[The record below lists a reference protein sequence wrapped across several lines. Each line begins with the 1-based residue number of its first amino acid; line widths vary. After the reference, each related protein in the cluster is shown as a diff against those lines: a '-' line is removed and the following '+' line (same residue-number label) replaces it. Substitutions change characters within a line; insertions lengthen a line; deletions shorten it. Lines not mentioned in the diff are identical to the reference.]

1 MMNLEVPYEKLGIK
15 NVVEYIPLKLALND
29 LHEEQNNSQ
38 DISSHPLLSNFDN
51 LNNAYYNDKNNS
63 NNINEIVHIILIS
76 LLTLFCI
83 LVLLY
88 AIYYFIILRGRQNTI
103 ARKQP
108 ILF

>member
-15 NVVEYIPLKLALND
+15 NVVEYIPLKLALDDLND
-29 LHEEQNNSQ
+29 GQNGSR
-38 DISSHPLLSNFDN
+38 DSPPLLTNFDN
-51 LNNAYYNDKNNS
+51 LNYAYYNNENGN

-76 LLTLFCI
+76 LLTLFCM

>member
-29 LHEEQNNSQ
+29 LNEEQNNPQ

-51 LNNAYYNDKNNS
+51 VNNAYYNDKNNS
-63 NNINEIVHIILIS
+63 NEIGHIILIS